1 MTTIYELEKQA
12 TPGPW
17 VVAEESPTSGTSVW
31 GGPNGDCVGGCDK
44 WPENMM
50 LAAHCRNHFME
61 ALEVLKEADQLG
73 SLIANPADIKLA
85 KPIRDRLRSTIRKLE
100 TIE

>member
-31 GGPNGDCVGGCDK
+31 GGPDGDCVGGCDK

-61 ALEVLKEADQLG
+61 ALEALKEKGHDEGCMATIG
-73 SLIANPADIKLA
+73 GRCGCGFNKLIK
-85 KPIRDRLRSTIRKLE
+85 KLE
-100 TIE
+100 TVE